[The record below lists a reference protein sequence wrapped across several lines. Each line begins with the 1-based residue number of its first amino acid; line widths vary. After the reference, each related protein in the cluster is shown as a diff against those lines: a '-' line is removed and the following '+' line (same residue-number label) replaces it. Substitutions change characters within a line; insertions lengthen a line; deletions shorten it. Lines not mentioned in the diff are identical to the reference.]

1 MTRDAQKGVQGRE
14 LDHHELLARQGL
26 RFPAIIL
33 RHLRSA
39 GIYCQPT
46 VSIEHQHLAKRY
58 VLRGVECGG
67 AVADLG
73 AYASFTDEQGNALAW
88 LQRVDTVGVNGVH
101 AIVVAPALVR
111 IEMLRVQRTYDV
123 LITRHGLRA
132 VGQNQRPRLESSIL
146 FYGRRGTLEMEL
158 WGKDAAFRGAVVQP
172 FTAGAERRSAYLSNS
187 RMHWHAFQR
196 PCAVLVAAIVTCYNR
211 KRSFAVQR
219 QAAMQPQLRREVR
232 PEMNSDGPAG
242 DLPPIEAILDDRA
255 ASFWLKAAL
264 RSALSRDPVDA
275 ANDAD
280 VLARLLE
287 RRCRSILDNDTP
299 I

>member
-33 RHLRSA
+33 GHLRSA

-73 AYASFTDEQGNALAW
+73 VYSSFADEQGNALAW

-123 LITRHGLRA
+123 LITRHGLRG

-158 WGKDAAFRGAVVQP
+158 WGKDAAFRGAVCP
-172 FTAGAERRSAYLSNS
+172 AFYSRSG
-187 RMHWHAFQR
+187 
-196 PCAVLVAAIVTCYNR
+196 
-211 KRSFAVQR
+211 
-219 QAAMQPQLRREVR
+219 E
-232 PEMNSDGPAG
+232 
-242 DLPPIEAILDDRA
+242 
-255 ASFWLKAAL
+255 
-264 RSALSRDPVDA
+264 ALSVPVEFQDA
-275 ANDAD
+275 
-280 VLARLLE
+280 LARIAAAVCCVG
-287 RRCRSILDNDTP
+287 CRHCHVLQPLTTPKGQMLSTAAPLSDNA
-299 I
+299 